1 MDEAVI
7 GELVVLA
14 GATVLPVK
22 YMMECRPNVELG
34 LKIGDVCEAYVHTVR
49 QEKSLRKEL
58 MRFQCGAP
66 EVVEIGTTFQNCF
79 QLLVGIETM
88 DNGKKHEA
96 CLDITEGK
104 EQRNAGG
111 HGERGEKRQRKNH
124 GMQKVKVLLKGFV
137 LEFSTKSR
145 S

>member
-1 MDEAVI
+1 M

-22 YMMECRPNVELG
+22 HMMKCRPNVELG

-49 QEKSLRKEL
+49 QEKGLGKEL

-66 EVVEIGTTFQNCF
+66 EVVKIGTAFQNCF

-88 DNGKKHEA
+88 DNGKRHEA
-96 CLDITEGK
+96 CLDNTEGK

-111 HGERGEKRQRKNH
+111 HGERSKNDNTRI
-124 GMQKVKVLLKGFV
+124 M
-137 LEFSTKSR
+137 EFR
-145 S
+145 R